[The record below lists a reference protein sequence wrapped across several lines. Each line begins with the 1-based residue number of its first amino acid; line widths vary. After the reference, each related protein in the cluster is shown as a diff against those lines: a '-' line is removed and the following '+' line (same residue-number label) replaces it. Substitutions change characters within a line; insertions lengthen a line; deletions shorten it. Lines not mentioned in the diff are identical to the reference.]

1 MRYAILNRLIVS
13 GWWMKRLTGSV
24 QRLTSSLA
32 IIAMADLRKDDT
44 DQWTSNDPAIVKIM
58 VQARL
63 LITNVGFP
71 IVLVLVGLLIWTGY
85 IQSPL
90 TGMLKSL
97 QDQQTA
103 MIKIIDQHSAMLQN
117 QAGVADSL
125 KASDAAADRWR
136 VAEIGVLKRI
146 CRNGAQNES
155 QRELC
160 DDPRQYLPSPGESI
174 NEWRGYEVFPPL
186 WHP

>member
-1 MRYAILNRLIVS
+1 MRYAILNRLLEC
-13 GWWMKRLTGSV
+13 GGRWMIQLTKSA
-24 QRLTSSLA
+24 QPLTSSLA
-32 IIAMADLRKDDT
+32 IIAMANLRKDET
-44 DQWTSNDPAIVKIM
+44 DQWTSNDPSIVKIM

-85 IQSPL
+85 IKSPF
-90 TGMLKSL
+90 TDMLKSI
-97 QDQQTA
+97 QEQQA
-103 MIKIIDQHSAMLQN
+103 QMGKIIDQHSQIIQN
-117 QAGVADSL
+117 QQDVAAAL
-125 KASDAAADRWR
+125 KESNAAADRWR
-136 VAEIGVLKRI
+136 LTEIGVLKRI

-174 NEWRGYEVFPPL
+174 NEWMWEWIPVLPS
-186 WHP
+186 